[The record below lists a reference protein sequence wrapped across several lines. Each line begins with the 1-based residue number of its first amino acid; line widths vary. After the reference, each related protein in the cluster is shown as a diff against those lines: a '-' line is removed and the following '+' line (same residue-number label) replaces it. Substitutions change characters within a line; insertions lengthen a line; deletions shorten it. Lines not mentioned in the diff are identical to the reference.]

1 MPIIHHKYFQDAIY
15 NYVKGKNF
23 IIISFPRM
31 IKMLY
36 IYCYY
41 IFFVLYISTYI
52 KSYDICFQ
60 LKSILRILFAVWT
73 PINSFQCNVLIQN
86 LHYLFSVHLE
96 STIYLFWQSV
106 LSCANNFYCRW
117 WENYVSKFTE
127 QKKSKA
133 YKYKN
138 YFFCLEFQF
147 SRHDRITILTYALI
161 NMIHVGN

>member
-36 IYCYY
+36 IHCYY
-41 IFFVLYISTYI
+41 IFVVFSTYI

-73 PINSFQCNVLIQN
+73 PINSFHCNVWIQN
-86 LHYLFSVHLE
+86 LHYLFFGAFGKHNLP
-96 STIYLFWQSV
+96 FWQSV

-127 QKKSKA
+127 QKNSKD
-133 YKYKN
+133 YKYKKLL
-138 YFFCLEFQF
+138 FLSWISVFE
-147 SRHDRITILTYALI
+147 TW
-161 NMIHVGN
+161 